1 MDLKT
6 QEQLV
11 GGWKRLK
18 SDPVRLIQKV
28 FGVSTMWDG
37 AREMVESTFRNRKT
51 AVKAAHAMSK
61 DWTAGLLVI
70 SWLLI
75 HWKLGRVIVTAPTG
89 RQVKDVIF
97 AEVAKQY
104 ENLRRNFPEFPKD
117 AITTTGLKFG
127 PDCFAIGFTTKETN
141 EMVGKFQG
149 FHSPNMLIIISE
161 AQAVDHSTY
170 KQLRGLTTSVNS
182 RIVELGNPL
191 VPFGDFYEHCTQPHF
206 GYNIIHL
213 PASKSPNVIA
223 GKEVIPGMVTK
234 EWIEDFQ
241 KELGPG
247 YEEDPEYIS
256 RVHAEF
262 PEQSSHA
269 AIPLTK
275 IKACVQNY
283 RGIKASSPDRVRV
296 GGLDPAG
303 KGNDETV
310 HSVLEGTC
318 MMRQDCFKKVLTP
331 ETVGWA
337 RALIEDADL
346 EGLAIDEGYNPG
358 IKDWLAFEKLPV
370 SGVNFGGESPNPKFA
385 NMSTYMFYLLRAAI
399 MNEEIGLLN
408 DPILIYQ
415 IQSRKVDRRPDGK
428 IILESKSKIHKSP
441 DRLDALMLAWYM
453 RCILIG
459 SSLDVGDPGISD
471 AARVD
476 AEISRSSERPKS
488 ARAQQE
494 NMDEVSEIIEAT
506 DLGIGGDDG
515 GMDAEDIPE

>member
-1 MDLKT
+1 M
-6 QEQLV
+6 

-358 IKDWLAFEKLPV
+358 IIHWLNFERLPV
-370 SGVNFGGESPNPKFA
+370 MGCNFGGTENVPEKYA
-385 NMSTYMFYLLRAAI
+385 NFGTYIWGLLREAF
-399 MNEEIGLLN
+399 MNGEIGILN
-408 DPILIYQ
+408 DPILVSQ
-415 IQSRKVDRRPDGK
+415 LSSRRVEPQPNGK
-428 IILESKSKIHKSP
+428 LRLESKRKIAKSP
-441 DRLDALMLAWYM
+441 DRGDALALAWYM
-453 RCILIG
+453 RLMMIMG
-459 SSLDVGDPGISD
+459 G
-471 AARVD
+471 
-476 AEISRSSERPKS
+476 EISEGEETDANKLSREIDRVGTSIKNLSKANQPG
-488 ARAQQE
+488 QQQTSNE
-494 NMDEVSEIIEAT
+494 EEPDDAVISGDGNLEANEI
-506 DLGIGGDDG
+506 
-515 GMDAEDIPE
+515 PF